1 MWRRLCLLALSALC
15 VMSLAAGDASAQRRD
30 RERDRD
36 RDRDG
41 DRGKWELLGT
51 QAVDFRGGR
60 DVINV
65 GRREG
70 RFTRIA
76 LEARDHDIFIQDLKV
91 VFLNNEVQ
99 DIPVRAQL
107 RRDQRTRPLDL
118 MGGDRVIRQV
128 QIVYRARPGFGGYA
142 LLRLYGEK
150 DRGGGSG
157 AGPVAGTG
165 PRPGPGSGSGPGPG
179 PGSDRWD
186 ELGCKKVGFIR
197 DRDVIPVGRQE
208 GRFRAIR
215 LRVADTKVH
224 MMDLK
229 VVYANGAPDDIPVRE
244 EIPAGGQ
251 TRPLDLKGERRA
263 IRQIETVYRSRP
275 SLRGRATVCI
285 DGLH

>member
-15 VMSLAAGDASAQRRD
+15 VLSLAAGDASAQRRD
-30 RERDRD
+30 RDRD
-36 RDRDG
+36 RDR

-51 QAVDFRGGR
+51 QAVDFRGAR
-60 DVINV
+60 DVIHV

-76 LEARDHDIFIQDLKV
+76 LEARDHDIYILDLKV

-118 MGGDRVIRQV
+118 SGGERGIRQI
-128 QIVYRARPGFGGYA
+128 QIVYRARPGVGGYA
-142 LLRLYGEK
+142 HLRVYGEK
-150 DRGGGSG
+150 DRDGGSG
-157 AGPVAGTG
+157 AGAVAGTG
-165 PRPGPGSGSGPGPG
+165 PRPGPAAGSGPGAG
-179 PGSDRWD
+179 SGSDRWD

-197 DRDVIPVGRQE
+197 DRDVIVVGRQE

-229 VVYANGAPDDIPVRE
+229 VVYANGDPDDIPVRE

-251 TRPLDLKGERRA
+251 TKPLDLKGERRA

-285 DGLH
+285 DGLS

>member
-1 MWRRLCLLALSALC
+1 MWRRLCLFALSALC
-15 VMSLAAGDASAQRRD
+15 VLGLAAGDASAQRRD

-36 RDRDG
+36 RDRD
-41 DRGKWELLGT
+41 RGQWELLGT
-51 QAVDFRGGR
+51 QAVGFRVNR

-76 LEARDHDIFIQDLKV
+76 LEARDNDIFIMDLKV
-91 VFLNNEVQ
+91 IFLNNDVQ

-107 RRDQRTRPLDL
+107 RRDERTRPLDL
-118 MGGDRVIRQV
+118 IGGERGIRQI
-128 QIVYRARPGFGGYA
+128 QIVYRARPGFGGHA
-142 LLRLYGEK
+142 LLRVYGEK
-150 DRGGGSG
+150 DRGGD
-157 AGPVAGTG
+157 PG
-165 PRPGPGSGSGPGPG
+165 PRPGPGPGPIA
-179 PGSDRWD
+179 DRWD

-215 LRVADTKVH
+215 LRVADNKVH

-229 VVYANGAPDDIPVRE
+229 VVYANGGPDDIPVRE
-244 EIPAGGQ
+244 EIAAGAQ
-251 TRPLDLKGERRA
+251 TRPLDLKGERRS
-263 IRQIETVYRSRP
+263 IRQIEMVYRSRP
-275 SLRGRATVCI
+275 SLRGRATVCV